1 MLITPKSISPLARF
15 ITGDIEQ
22 TPYLSGPKLI
32 DLFNSYG
39 FDDKYGSD
47 FPSRWLYVEK
57 KLEDINNTNHLM
69 GVLEELI
76 DDHFYLDK
84 EEDLETAVKYFQ
96 PTILI
101 KMGFYGI
108 GIFYGLATLVTGIF
122 PCDSGYNKELI
133 DPSFSQLTHNF
144 AALLMYLFVPINI
157 IIIGIGL
164 KRLTNYNRLSIIAI
178 TSGIISILFVYLLFS
193 DLTSEF
199 LGLYQRIIESV
210 FIIWI
215 LTCAFTIKN
224 EEIV

>member
-1 MLITPKSISPLARF
+1 MSNNSIFFIGVLGVSLLAASFILGGLLIENYDIVSQFISESYAIDTEYGVLLRIFGYIPSGILIT
-15 ITGDIEQ
+15 
-22 TPYLSGPKLI
+22 
-32 DLFNSYG
+32 LFC
-39 FDDKYGSD
+39 F
-47 FPSRWLYVEK
+47 L
-57 KLEDINNTNHLM
+57 
-69 GVLEELI
+69 
-76 DDHFYLDK
+76 
-84 EEDLETAVKYFQ
+84 AVKYFQ

-101 KMGFYGI
+101 KIGFYGI

-122 PCDSGYNKELI
+122 PCDSGCNKELI
-133 DPSFSQLTHNF
+133 DPSFSQLTHNV

-178 TSGIISILFVYLLFS
+178 TSGIISILFVYLFFS

-224 EEIV
+224 VEVV